1 MTGSQSGQRG
11 FKEETIVAKT
21 GKSSAEWYVLLDASG
36 TAPQGHTTMACY
48 LREEQGVDPWWAQS
62 LTVRYE

>member
-1 MTGSQSGQRG
+1 
-11 FKEETIVAKT
+11 
-21 GKSSAEWYVLLDASG
+21 VLLNASG